1 MVETPPAEKPK
12 THTEWLQ
19 PPTRILVRQRL
30 RLGRWYYVLRPLAI
44 LYASLFRALREV
56 LAALIYFGWWVFWLA
71 SKLAGLLLGLP
82 IWLLLLYT
90 RLRYGR
96 DAADEVRRSAA
107 EIGAEGRAWRRRANA
122 RLARRVGWPSESDND
137 SGASARA
144 SGERSP

>member
-1 MVETPPAEKPK
+1 MVRTAPAEKPESR
-12 THTEWLQ
+12 TEWLQ

-30 RLGRWYYVLRPLAI
+30 RLGGWYYLLRPLAI

-56 LAALIYFGWWVFWLA
+56 LTALIYVGWSVFWLA

-107 EIGAEGRAWRRRANA
+107 ETGAEGRAWRRRATA
-122 RLARRVGWPSESDND
+122 RLARRVGWPSESGND
-137 SGASARA
+137 SGASAGA
-144 SGERSP
+144 SRERSP